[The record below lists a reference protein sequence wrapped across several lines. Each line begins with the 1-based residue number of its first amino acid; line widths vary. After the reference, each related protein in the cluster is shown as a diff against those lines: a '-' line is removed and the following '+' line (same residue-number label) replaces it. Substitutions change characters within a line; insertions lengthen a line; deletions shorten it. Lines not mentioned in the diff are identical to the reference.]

1 MHIADVSHF
10 VKESTPLD
18 DEAAMRTTSTYMP
31 HRVIPMLPRSLCEHV
46 CSLQPEK
53 SRLAFSVVYK
63 LAPDGDVIEDWI
75 GKTVIRSR
83 CQMSYD
89 HAQVIST
96 TCSALLSLDGR
107 PSLSPQISSLGLE
120 FWELLKR
127 QLLIMRVPI
136 NFELLIFTVGILCI
150 RAVIF
155 NRGSAE
161 P

>member
-46 CSLQPEK
+46 CSLQPDK
-53 SRLAFSVVYK
+53 ARLTFSVVYK
-63 LAPDGDVIEDWI
+63 LSPVGDVIDSWI

-89 HAQVIST
+89 HAQVMHFLCFI
-96 TCSALLSLDGR
+96 C
-107 PSLSPQISSLGLE
+107 
-120 FWELLKR
+120 
-127 QLLIMRVPI
+127 
-136 NFELLIFTVGILCI
+136 IFIFFFVCFI
-150 RAVIF
+150 RHP
-155 NRGSAE
+155 RYL
-161 P
+161 